1 MFQVHTPG
9 GVAIFSSFH
18 RDRAENQP
26 LQPGRTTAVSVR
38 IPARLLLV
46 GSYEAVFAC
55 MKPGGQ
61 AFWIAREIWFEVHD
75 VKDTRNEALPSK
87 RRGLVSVLLPWD
99 AQ

>member
-1 MFQVHTPG
+1 
-9 GVAIFSSFH
+9 
-18 RDRAENQP
+18 
-26 LQPGRTTAVSVR
+26 VR
-38 IPARLLLV
+38 IPARLLPV
-46 GSYEAVFAC
+46 GSYEAVFASV
-55 MKPGGQ
+55 KPGGQ